1 MVGKIF
7 VRLYKEVTG
16 DILHT
21 KQALSYT
28 AKYGK
33 EAGRRCARINN
44 KSKMQSIFA
53 QTTSVRRNLKFNK
66 DDIPAIAAVSSSFVP
81 LPGTMFVGYGV
92 GKVVRAILKY
102 CGK

>member
-1 MVGKIF
+1 MSLKVFSCLSKY
-7 VRLYKEVTG
+7 LPK
-16 DILHT
+16 DI
-21 KQALSYT
+21 QATQKVLSQT
-28 AKYGK
+28 VKYGR

-53 QTTSVRRNLKFNK
+53 QTTSMKRNLKLNK

-81 LPGTMFVGYGV
+81 FPGTLFVGYGV